1 MGHMQYKRRTC
12 CTVSLT
18 PKMVQFV
25 QISKGEKHRGASV
38 KTLLS
43 RPLSSKKVM
52 LAFWK
57 YSPTSAPAL
66 LHFCLVTGPGRG
78 PSTRRFHCTLFSWI
92 G

>member
-1 MGHMQYKRRTC
+1 MGHMQNKRHTC

-38 KTLLS
+38 ETLIF
-43 RPLSSKKVM
+43 RPLSSKKVT

-66 LHFCLVTGPGRG
+66 LHICSVTGPGQG
-78 PSTRRFHCTLFSWI
+78 PS
-92 G
+92 